1 MASQRQEP
9 LPIPAQEYDAEN
21 ERLNRRTIEL
31 AFQVMENDVQL
42 AKTQGD
48 KDGSLAMRRFQF
60 LLMGF
65 SKFEPQDAQTH
76 F

>member
-9 LPIPAQEYDAEN
+9 QPIPAQEYDAEN

-48 KDGSLAMRRFQF
+48 KDGALAMRRFQF
-60 LLMGF
+60 LLMGA
-65 SKFEPQDAQTH
+65 S
-76 F
+76 

>member
-9 LPIPAQEYDAEN
+9 LPIPAQAYDAEN

-48 KDGSLAMRRFQF
+48 KDGSVAMRRFQF
-60 LLMGF
+60 RLMGA
-65 SKFEPQDAQTH
+65 S
-76 F
+76 